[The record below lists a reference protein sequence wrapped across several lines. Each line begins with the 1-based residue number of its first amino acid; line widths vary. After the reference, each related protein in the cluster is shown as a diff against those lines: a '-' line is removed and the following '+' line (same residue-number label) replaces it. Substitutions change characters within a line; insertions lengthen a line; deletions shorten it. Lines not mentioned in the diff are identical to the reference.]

1 MRGRTLK
8 TQHWVNFQLFSCDL
22 NSFVFARKTL
32 KNGGIKKRKESEDN
46 AEHDEHQDNYL
57 ITSDSENNKANKRQ
71 KFIRGGKS
79 SSQRRLLSC
88 VPRGGVT
95 EESRLRGNLGSR
107 TTDNSIA
114 GSNISRG
121 KRRLQHEY
129 SDQEIEGGKRRCAY
143 MKYANNKNT
152 DCRCFSDNG
161 VRKGSF
167 KDYSLPTRSK
177 SESNVDIDVEQ
188 SQQKLLAEKT
198 SSWNDKEPSKTL
210 QENFCKNCQR
220 FYNGDKDD
228 RMTNCTAL

>member
-1 MRGRTLK
+1 MKNTALGPI
-8 TQHWVNFQLFSCDL
+8 NFQLFPCDL

-46 AEHDEHQDNYL
+46 AEHEQHQDNHL
-57 ITSDSENNKANKRQ
+57 IASDSENNKANKRQ

-88 VPRGGVT
+88 VPRGVVT
-95 EESRLRGNLGSR
+95 EGSRLRGNLGSR
-107 TTDNSIA
+107 TADNSA

-129 SDQEIEGGKRRCAY
+129 ADQEIEGGKRRCAY

-152 DCRCFSDNG
+152 DCRCFTDNG
-161 VRKGSF
+161 VRKDSF

-210 QENFCKNCQR
+210 QENFCKTCQR

-228 RMTNCTAL
+228 RVTNCTAL